1 MIEIREVQTK
11 REMGIFIKFPY
22 KFYKKHPYWVPS
34 LLMDEKNT
42 LDKEKNGAFESAQA
56 RFWLAWKDGRPVRTG
71 CGYFSGKV

>member
-34 LLMDEKNT
+34 LLMDEKKY
-42 LDKEKNGAFESAQA
+42 LGQRKKMALLSQL
-56 RFWLAWKDGRPVRTG
+56 RRV
-71 CGYFSGKV
+71 SGWHGKMDAP